1 MRQIFKRFGAG
12 MLAVILLFGVVFG
25 PESSTTV
32 EAAKKDKTKPNVV
45 LYLNKTGYTRGSVYI
60 QVQAKDKSGIK
71 RISVTN
77 IDKKK
82 PTVKLSQSVVS
93 GGVQISVSASDAS
106 GIKSVK
112 WIKGAISDASSAKF
126 NQASNI
132 TKTRKFI
139 VTQNGYYTVQAVDR
153 VGNKSVAQIYVVAK
167 QALYDLE
174 EYHGYKLDRRTT
186 VKDNLGRSY
195 TNALV
200 LETSWGE
207 HESTYFLDGKYQYIE
222 GDIACCHGSDP
233 TDALL
238 QIYADDILL
247 YTSETI
253 IATQEH
259 KHFKVDIGNARFIKI
274 KITDAGEDLW
284 DNSEYILA
292 NCYLYN

>member
-1 MRQIFKRFGAG
+1 MTSNAAYSVKVTDKAG
-12 MLAVILLFGVVFG
+12 
-25 PESSTTV
+25 
-32 EAAKKDKTKPNVV
+32 NV
-45 LYLNKTGYTRGSVYI
+45 T
-60 QVQAKDKSGIK
+60 IK

-167 QALYDLE
+167 QALYDLD
-174 EYHGYKLDRRTT
+174 EYYRDETYHEKETT
-186 VKDNLGRSY
+186 VKDSLGRSY
-195 TNALV
+195 TNALRV
-200 LETSWGE
+200 STDVDGKTEL
-207 HESTYFLDGKYQYIE
+207 TYFLNGLYQYIE
-222 GDIACCHGSDP
+222 GDIACAGSK
-233 TDALL
+233 TEDAVM
-238 QIYADDILL
+238 QIYADDVLV

-253 IATQEH
+253 TATQEY

-274 KITDAGEDLW
+274 KITDVYMGWWE
-284 DNSEYILA
+284 EYILG